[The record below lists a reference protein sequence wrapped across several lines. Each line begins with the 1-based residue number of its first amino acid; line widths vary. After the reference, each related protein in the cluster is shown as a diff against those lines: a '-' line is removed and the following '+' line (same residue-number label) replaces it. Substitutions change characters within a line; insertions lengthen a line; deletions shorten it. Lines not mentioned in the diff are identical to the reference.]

1 LEEEPQAASHCSC
14 HCIDAPRVDRLLLVP
29 VDRPERTGTP
39 VQAGILNLAVLF
51 LIVFLAL
58 TFAIVYVEKGYDYF
72 MPKILE
78 RIFDD
83 KEW

>member
-1 LEEEPQAASHCSC
+1 MILALIVFFLIPWTVQN
-14 HCIDAPRVDRLLLVP
+14 VL
-29 VDRPERTGTP
+29 GTP
-39 VQAGILNLAVLF
+39 VQLGIVNLAVLF

-58 TFAIVYVEKGYDYF
+58 TFAIIYVEKAYDHI

-78 RIFDD
+78 MVFND